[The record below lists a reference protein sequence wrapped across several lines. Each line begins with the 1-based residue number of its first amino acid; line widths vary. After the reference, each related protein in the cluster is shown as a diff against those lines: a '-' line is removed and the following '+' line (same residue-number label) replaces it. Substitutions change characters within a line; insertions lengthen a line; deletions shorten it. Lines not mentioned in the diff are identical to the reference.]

1 MTLAIELLLW
11 FAVTIFAA
19 WGWAS
24 LMVWIAACPNCRKG
38 ALCAD
43 CLAASQEIRPKP
55 EPTKEAA

>member
-1 MTLAIELLLW
+1 MTAKHADFDALSAFVDGE
-11 FAVTIFAA
+11 APE
-19 WGWAS
+19 WADH
-24 LMVWIAACPNCRKG
+24 VAACPRCRKG